1 MISNP
6 SDPFRT
12 FICDSFLSLF
22 FYLSNQKSSS
32 ICGTVSPSSAFP
44 IFPRTELHTMSTNN
58 RYNPS
63 AQRRPQQLEP
73 STRRRPSAQRRDR
86 PLSPTASKAGALKLS
101 REKTISRK
109 HQRPWTLKEWEFVK
123 TIPKDIDEEGM
134 KRLCLSKCSFVLRA
148 FGSERFWR
156 EGSWG

>member
-1 MISNP
+1 VNIPNRCRFQMITDP

-12 FICDSFLSLF
+12 FICDFFLSLF
-22 FYLSNQKSSS
+22 FYLSKQKSSP

-44 IFPRTELHTMSTNN
+44 IFPRTGLHTMSTNN

-86 PLSPTASKAGALKLS
+86 QLSPTASKAGALILS
-101 REKTISRK
+101 REKTTSRK
-109 HQRPWTLKEWEFVK
+109 YQRPWTLKDWEFVE

-134 KRLCLSKCSFVLRA
+134 KAAMF
-148 FGSERFWR
+148 E
-156 EGSWG
+156 